1 MADKK
6 EKQDLTVE
14 ENTAQENIEKIID
27 EVKKEKVDN
36 LDAKLQMIK
45 SKICIMKKNAKGF
58 NYNYVDEESIL
69 LLLNELLLAL
79 NVRLIPSIVPRT
91 LNVDSIQYKSYKD
104 KSEKDITDALISAD
118 MIFKFKDIDSGEIEE
133 VTWSL
138 AGQQSDASQALGS
151 GLTYANRYFLLK
163 YFNVA
168 TSKDDP
174 DKIRSEQK
182 KKEEEEKKKEEGIIL
197 NTIQTKIK
205 KKFAEAIQKYQ
216 SKDQVY
222 IELGV
227 SRNDWT
233 KDFNNPT
240 KQNDLLEQLE
250 NILKEQ

>member
-1 MADKK
+1 MENKDLTIE
-6 EKQDLTVE
+6 EKQD
-14 ENTAQENIEKIID
+14 QENIEKLIN
-27 EVKKEKVDN
+27 EVKEEKVDG
-36 LDAKLQMIK
+36 LDAKLQIIK
-45 SKICIMKKNAKGF
+45 SKICIMKKNAKG
-58 NYNYVDEESIL
+58 YGYDYVDEESIL

-79 NVRLIPSIVPRT
+79 NVRLIPSIVPGT

-104 KSEKDITDALISAD
+104 KSEKEMTDALISAD
-118 MIFKFKDIDSGEIEE
+118 MIFKFKDIESGEYEE

-182 KKEEEEKKKEEGIIL
+182 KKEEEEKKKDEGIKL
-197 NTIQTKIK
+197 NVIQTKIK
-205 KKFAEAIQKYQ
+205 KKFADAVQKYQ
-216 SKDQVY
+216 SKEQVY
-222 IELGV
+222 IELGA
-227 SRNDWT
+227 SREDWT
-233 KDFNNPT
+233 KDFNNPA
-240 KQNDLLEQLE
+240 KQSDLLEQLE